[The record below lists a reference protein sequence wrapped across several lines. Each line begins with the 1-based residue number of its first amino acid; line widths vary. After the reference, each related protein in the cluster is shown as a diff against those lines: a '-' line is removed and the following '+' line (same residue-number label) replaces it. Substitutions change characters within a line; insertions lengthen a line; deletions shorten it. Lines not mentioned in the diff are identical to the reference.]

1 MLFTSNFVM
10 IFIITI
16 ILLAMDFYYLKN
28 IAGRRLV
35 GLRWWNEVNGQ
46 SGDSHWV
53 FESAPQAN
61 EPGGKIVNATDKRFF
76 WLALYAQPAL
86 WVALAV
92 VALVKFMFVWL
103 TLVGEFLLGGDGEGE
118 EEEEEEEKVVVR
130 GTKTR
135 EKLTSVQLLPWCSR
149 LRILWHSRDV
159 TSLVRQAD
167 LWKEGSLRVHWREMW
182 EAQCFRDC
190 SIGDKYKTKKQTGL
204 SHITHGKEE
213 EKITDSLCAARPSGN
228 HSLTLSSSSSHHI
241 AVGGVMISCPTHART
256 NAC

>member
-1 MLFTSNFVM
+1 M

-61 EPGGKIVNATDKRFF
+61 EPGVKIVNATDKRFF

-103 TLVGEFLLGGDGEGE
+103 TLVGECALGGDGEE
-118 EEEEEEEKVVVR
+118 EEEGEEGKVVVR

-135 EKLTSVQLLPWCSR
+135 VKLTCGQLLRWCLR

-167 LWKEGSLRVHWREMW
+167 LWKEASSRVHWREMW
-182 EAQCFRDC
+182 EAPCFRDC
-190 SIGDKYKTKKQTGL
+190 SIGDRKKIKQTDL

-213 EKITDSLCAARPSGN
+213 KKIPGSLCAARPSGN
-228 HSLTLSSSSSHHI
+228 HSLTSFVFQSSPCRGWCDDLLS
-241 AVGGVMISCPTHART
+241 HART
-256 NAC
+256 HAKRLPFSKNPPN

>member
-1 MLFTSNFVM
+1 M

-103 TLVGEFLLGGDGEGE
+103 TLVGEFLLGGDGEE
-118 EEEEEEEKVVVR
+118 EEEEGKVVVR
-130 GTKTR
+130 GTKR
-135 EKLTSVQLLPWCSR
+135 VKLTCGQLLRWCSR

-167 LWKEGSLRVHWREMW
+167 LWKEASSRVHWREMW
-182 EAQCFRDC
+182 EAPCFRDC
-190 SIGDKYKTKKQTGL
+190 SIGDKYKKK
-204 SHITHGKEE
+204 EA
-213 EKITDSLCAARPSGN
+213 DRPFTYYSWQRRKKDYRFPLRRPPVQQ
-228 HSLTLSSSSSHHI
+228 SLTPSLPRLLHSSSSHHL
-241 AVGGVMISCPTHART
+241 AVGGVMIPSATHART
-256 NAC
+256 HAC